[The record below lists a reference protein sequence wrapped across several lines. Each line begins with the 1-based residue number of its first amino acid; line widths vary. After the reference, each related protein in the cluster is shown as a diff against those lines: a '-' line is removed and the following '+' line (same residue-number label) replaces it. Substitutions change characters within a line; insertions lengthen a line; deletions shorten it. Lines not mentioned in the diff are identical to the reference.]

1 MANNLKSFVQ
11 VKGNEEVVK
20 LIDSLIDKVNES
32 KDDGVVAFATTFYDD
47 VELSEDGGSVINTW
61 SYDNIGTKWTTFCDM
76 IDEAEFSIE
85 SASYPPTKFFARL
98 FEILFPVDNDVIIE
112 VTYEDETYSPVG
124 AAIIKGVE
132 CDPEDY
138 DEKQGNIW
146 VEEDR
151 TLEDPTVDKDWD
163 DEDYDEVQMEF
174 AESVYDKQQELLD
187 ECRRLIDLDGMFF
200 DDYEEHGI

>member
-1 MANNLKSFVQ
+1 MANNLKSFIT

-20 LIDSLIDKVNES
+20 LVDSLVDKVNES

-61 SYDNIGTKWTTFCDM
+61 SYDNIGTKWTTFCDI

-98 FEILFPVDNDVIIE
+98 FEICFPVDNDVIIE

-124 AAIIKGVE
+124 AAILKAR
-132 CDPEDY
+132 DY
-138 DEKQGNIW
+138 GEDEKQLEGCIW
-146 VEEDR
+146 VEDDR
-151 TLEDPTVDKDWD
+151 SLEDPTVDKDWD
-163 DEDYDEVQMEF
+163 DEDYDTVQMEF

-187 ECRRLIDLDGMFF
+187 ECRRLIDLDGMLF
-200 DDYEEHGI
+200 DEYEEYGI

>member
-1 MANNLKSFVQ
+1 MANNLKSFIT

-20 LIDSLIDKVNES
+20 LVDSLIDKVNES

-61 SYDNIGTKWTTFCDM
+61 SYDNIGTKWTTFCDI

-98 FEILFPVDNDVIIE
+98 FEICFPVDNDVIIE

-187 ECRRLIDLDGMFF
+187 ECRRLVETDGESIDE
-200 DDYEEHGI
+200 YEG

>member
-1 MANNLKSFVQ
+1 MANNLKSFIT
-11 VKGNEEVVK
+11 VKGNEEVIK
-20 LIDSLIDKVNES
+20 LIDSLVDKVNDS
-32 KDDGVVAFATTFYDD
+32 KDDSVIAFATTFYDEVD
-47 VELSEDGGSVINTW
+47 LTEGGVKNDW

-76 IDEAEFSIE
+76 IDEGEFSIE

-98 FEILFPVDNDVIIE
+98 FEICFPVDNDVIIE

-187 ECRRLIDLDGMFF
+187 ECRRLVETDGESIDE
-200 DDYEEHGI
+200 YEG

>member
-1 MANNLKSFVQ
+1 MANNLKSFIT

-20 LIDSLIDKVNES
+20 LVDSLVDKVNES
-32 KDDGVVAFATTFYDD
+32 KDDGVVSFATTFYDD

-61 SYDNIGTKWTTFCDM
+61 SYDNIGTKWTTFCDI

-98 FEILFPVDNDVIIE
+98 FEICFPVDNDVIIE

-124 AAIIKGVE
+124 AAILKAR
-132 CDPEDY
+132 DY
-138 DEKQGNIW
+138 GEDEKQLEGCIW
-146 VEEDR
+146 VEDDR
-151 TLEDPTVDKDWD
+151 SLEDPTVDKDWD
-163 DEDYDEVQMEF
+163 DEDYDTVQMEF

-187 ECRRLIDLDGMFF
+187 ECRRLIDLDGMLF
-200 DDYEEHGI
+200 DEYEEYGI

>member
-1 MANNLKSFVQ
+1 MANNLKSFIT
-11 VKGNEEVVK
+11 VKGNGEVVK
-20 LIDSLIDKVNES
+20 LVDSLIDKVNES

-61 SYDNIGTKWTTFCDM
+61 SYDNIGTKWTTFCDI

-98 FEILFPVDNDVIIE
+98 FEICFPVDNDVIIE

-151 TLEDPTVDKDWD
+151 TLEDPTVDKEWD

-174 AESVYDKQQELLD
+174 SESVYDKQQELLD
-187 ECRRLIDLDGMFF
+187 ECRRLVETDGESIDE
-200 DDYEEHGI
+200 YEG

>member
-1 MANNLKSFVQ
+1 MANNLKSFIT

-20 LIDSLIDKVNES
+20 LVDSLVDKVNES
-32 KDDGVVAFATTFYDD
+32 KDDGVVAFATTFY
-47 VELSEDGGSVINTW
+47 
-61 SYDNIGTKWTTFCDM
+61 IGTKWTTFCDI

-98 FEILFPVDNDVIIE
+98 FEICFPVDNDVIIE

-151 TLEDPTVDKDWD
+151 TLEDPTVDKEWD
-163 DEDYDEVQMEF
+163 DEDYDEVHF
-174 AESVYDKQQELLD
+174 
-187 ECRRLIDLDGMFF
+187 
-200 DDYEEHGI
+200 

>member
-85 SASYPPTKFFARL
+85 SASYPPTKFFIHL
-98 FEILFPVDNDVIIE
+98 YNLCVKVDENVEIE

-124 AAIIKGVE
+124 AVIIKGGLNG
-132 CDPEDY
+132 D
-138 DEKQGNIW
+138 DEKEGYIW
-146 VEEDR
+146 VEEDDS
-151 TLEDPTVDKDWD
+151 LEDPTVDKEWD

-187 ECRRLIDLDGMFF
+187 ECRRLVETDGESIDE
-200 DDYEEHGI
+200 YEG

>member
-1 MANNLKSFVQ
+1 MANNLKSFIT
-11 VKGNEEVVK
+11 VKGNGEVVK
-20 LIDSLIDKVNES
+20 LVDSLIDKVNES

-61 SYDNIGTKWTTFCDM
+61 SYDNIGTKWTTFCDI

-98 FEILFPVDNDVIIE
+98 FELCFPVDNDVIIE

-151 TLEDPTVDKDWD
+151 TLEDPTVDKEWD

-174 AESVYDKQQELLD
+174 SESVYDKQQELLD
-187 ECRRLIDLDGMFF
+187 ECRRLVETDGESIDE
-200 DDYEEHGI
+200 YEG

>member
-1 MANNLKSFVQ
+1 MANNLKSVITIN
-11 VKGNEEVVK
+11 GNEEVVK

-61 SYDNIGTKWTTFCDM
+61 SYDNLGSKWTTLCDV
-76 IDEAEFSIE
+76 IDDGEFSIE
-85 SASYPPTKFFARL
+85 SASYPPTKFYARL

-138 DEKQGNIW
+138 DEKQGMIW

-163 DEDYDEVQMEF
+163 DEDYDDVQMEF

-187 ECRRLIDLDGMFF
+187 ECRRLIDLDGMSFE
-200 DDYEEHGI
+200 DYEKYGI